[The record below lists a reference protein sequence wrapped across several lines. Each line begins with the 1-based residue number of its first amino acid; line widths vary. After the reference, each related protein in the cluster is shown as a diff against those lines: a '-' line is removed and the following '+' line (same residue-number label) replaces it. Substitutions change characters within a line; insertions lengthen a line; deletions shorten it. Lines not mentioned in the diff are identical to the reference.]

1 MTSVLVARI
10 LPSTKMD
17 HNAKE
22 DDGSD
27 ELFSDNDDV
36 TSDEVNDVAVGMDSP
51 ETACYSEPSSPNI
64 DNDRDD
70 TKMQSKPS
78 DRIQML
84 YSRLH
89 MAKADYIQTIEALEK
104 MKNDGE
110 YDTDDMARLE
120 RWKAESCANVE
131 RCHSLLNRAL
141 DEEGEC
147 SLPSGQFFLD
157 EFCV

>member
-78 DRIQML
+78 DHIQML
-84 YSRLH
+84 SYGKGRLH
-89 MAKADYIQTIEALEK
+89 PDHQSHREDEK
-104 MKNDGE
+104 RRGI
-110 YDTDDMARLE
+110 
-120 RWKAESCANVE
+120 
-131 RCHSLLNRAL
+131 
-141 DEEGEC
+141 
-147 SLPSGQFFLD
+147 
-157 EFCV
+157 